1 MTSLP
6 GIPDHEKHHWSGK
19 EDRPTNANFF
29 ANQEEKE
36 AIFNARHRYP
46 KKAKSSLNEVFEIGV
61 GIVKEEK
68 VTRRIMGFGL
78 GFEKIFATTSMKL
91 PVSAY
96 TIFVEFHPLDTEELW
111 SRCFNG
117 LHTVYDLKKWVFEV
131 CGVPMDAYDLSYA
144 EPGKATLT
152 DQLRLLTTQD
162 SLDTRTL
169 AVTRAVHRLYKGIP
183 GVHSIDDT
191 GVTRL
196 YLRLKCRKCGRL
208 LDTLHTCRLYT
219 ECKGK
224 VGSQEPK
231 IQAPAPKP
239 ETPPP
244 VQDETKPKRA
254 FGAGAA
260 RVSEAK
266 DSRRSFGSTKS
277 ETESKSAEPEEEE
290 EDDHPEV
297 KKKECLFDDRGYEMF
312 SKARASGGSSE
323 MARIYISTDQEPSKK
338 LKLAKNVLNKHAPIP
353 SKAISY

>member
-1 MTSLP
+1 MWC
-6 GIPDHEKHHWSGK
+6 GDGGN
-19 EDRPTNANFF
+19 PTNANFF

-36 AIFNARHRYP
+36 AIHNARHRYP
-46 KKAKSSLNEVFEIGV
+46 RKAKSTQSEVFEVGV

-68 VTRRIMGFGL
+68 ITRRIMGFGL

-96 TIFVEFHPLDTEELW
+96 TIFVEFHPLDTEQLW

-131 CGVPMDAYDLSYA
+131 SGVPMDAYDLSYA

-196 YLRLKCRKCGRL
+196 YLRLKCRLCGRL
-208 LDTLHTCRLYT
+208 LDNMHTCRLYT
-219 ECKGK
+219 GCKAKMTQDQDPLNTQRSTLSGGGAQSNRK
-224 VGSQEPK
+224 FGQTLSTTGQGPDSAKADDGSY
-231 IQAPAPKP
+231 PA
-239 ETPPP
+239 
-244 VQDETKPKRA
+244 D
-254 FGAGAA
+254 
-260 RVSEAK
+260 
-266 DSRRSFGSTKS
+266 
-277 ETESKSAEPEEEE
+277 
-290 EDDHPEV
+290 
-297 KKKECLFDDRGYEMF
+297 KKKQCSFDMRGYEMF
-312 SKARASGGSSE
+312 SKARAQGASAE
-323 MARIYISTDQEPSKK
+323 IARIYISTDKEPSKK
-338 LKLAKNVLNKHAPIP
+338 LRLAKNVLTKDQPIP

>member
-1 MTSLP
+1 MWC
-6 GIPDHEKHHWSGK
+6 GEGGN
-19 EDRPTNANFF
+19 PTNSNFF

-36 AIFNARHRYP
+36 AIHNARHRYP
-46 KKAKSSLNEVFEIGV
+46 RKAKSKQSEVFEVGV

-68 VTRRIMGFGL
+68 ITRRIMGFGL

-131 CGVPMDAYDLSYA
+131 SGVPMDAYDLSYA

-183 GVHSIDDT
+183 GVHSIDDS

-196 YLRLKCRKCGRL
+196 YLRLKCRTCGSL
-208 LDTLHTCRLYT
+208 LNNLQTCLLYKTLHTT
-219 ECKGK
+219 QGPEKK
-224 VGSQEPK
+224 EGSQEAQSTSLSAQRQTLSVQPS
-231 IQAPAPKP
+231 QNLSSSSGGSHPAEAEVCWYAP
-239 ETPPP
+239 
-244 VQDETKPKRA
+244 D
-254 FGAGAA
+254 
-260 RVSEAK
+260 
-266 DSRRSFGSTKS
+266 
-277 ETESKSAEPEEEE
+277 
-290 EDDHPEV
+290 
-297 KKKECLFDDRGYEMF
+297 KKKNCLFDTRGYEMF
-312 SKARASGGSSE
+312 SKARAHGASAE
-323 MARIYISTDQEPSKK
+323 IARIYISTDQEPSKK
-338 LKLAKNVLNKHAPIP
+338 LKLAKNVLTKVAPIP